1 MPRKKVATAKSPAM
15 DFLVSFMK
23 ARPKASYGE
32 ARQAANRSG
41 HTVYP
46 IMWGRAQVMLGRVKA
61 KKRGSAKAA
70 AAPAAKR
77 RMAVRPGVRKVG
89 RPRKVLARKAPG
101 GSARVVLPIQD
112 RVALESWQSFVA
124 MMNAGSK
131 VALQY
136 DGARWVLVGV

>member
-1 MPRKKVATAKSPAM
+1 MPRKKQVATAKSPAM

-23 ARPKASYGE
+23 ARPKAAYAD
-32 ARQAANRSG
+32 ARQAAMKSG

-61 KKRGSAKAA
+61 KKRGAVKAA
-70 AAPAAKR
+70 TAPAKKGAMAR
-77 RMAVRPGVRKVG
+77 PAVRKGG

-101 GSARVVLPIQD
+101 ATRMVLPIED
-112 RVALESWQSFVA
+112 RGQLDTWQSLVA
-124 MMNAGSK
+124 MMNSGSK